1 MQKRT
6 LWFACLLIACLSVA
20 ATGTLQAQSST
31 QKPDVYTYVAQWA
44 VPRAQWPDMVKLEE
58 ADKPVLDKL
67 VADGTLVGY
76 GAYSN
81 VIHQEGEPTHGSW
94 FSATSEGKLLKALE
108 VIYAHPGLTDA
119 SVQGAS
125 KHWDLILTGNIYGY
139 KPGATT
145 GGYLTWSTW
154 QVKPGQM
161 HAYAEL
167 MKKSIVPVLERLLAD
182 GTILSYGELREDYH
196 QGKLG
201 VVYDYMTVPDPASL
215 DKANKAFEDLFGGN
229 PALSDAFQ
237 ALTER
242 EGHRDYLTHLS
253 FMVSK

>member
-6 LWFACLLIACLSVA
+6 LWSVGLMIVCLAVSAGIPSH
-20 ATGTLQAQSST
+20 AQSST
-31 QKPDVYTYVAQWA
+31 AKPTVYTYVSQWA

-81 VIHQEGEPTHGSW
+81 IIHQEGEPTHGSW
-94 FSATSEGKLLKALE
+94 FTATSEGKLLKALE
-108 VIYAHPGLTDA
+108 ALYAHPGLTDA
-119 SVQGAS
+119 PVQGAS
-125 KHWDLILTGNIYGY
+125 RHWDLMLTGDMYGY
-139 KPGATT
+139 KPGTST

-161 HAYAEL
+161 QAYVEL
-167 MKKSIVPVLERLLAD
+167 TKKTIVPVLEKLLAD

-201 VVYDYMTVPDPASL
+201 VVYDYMTAADTASF

-229 PALSDAFQ
+229 PALNDAFQ
-237 ALTER
+237 AVTER
-242 EGHRDYLTHLS
+242 DGHRDFLTHLS